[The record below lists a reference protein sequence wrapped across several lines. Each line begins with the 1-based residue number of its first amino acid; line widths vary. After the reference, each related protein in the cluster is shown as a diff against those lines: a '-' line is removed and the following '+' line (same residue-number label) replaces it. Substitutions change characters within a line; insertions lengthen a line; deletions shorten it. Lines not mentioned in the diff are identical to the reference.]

1 MGCRS
6 GKARWKTKMK
16 NISVN
21 DQYFAATA
29 EAKSNLWF
37 RPNRRIET
45 FSLFVVCRSGNLD

>member
-1 MGCRS
+1 
-6 GKARWKTKMK
+6 MK

-29 EAKSNLWF
+29 EAQSNLWF
-37 RPNRRIET
+37 RPNRMIET